1 MPKQTKEERA
11 EMKEKLNQVYATLT
25 KPLET
30 QLMDHMKKYTPNQVK
45 ELLTDDGPKALADFI
60 QEQVAN
66 AESTRDDTAKKL
78 IDKGMSEAEAWPTAR
93 EVAMQ
98 DFWPQAEPGR
108 EG

>member
-1 MPKQTKEERA
+1 MQKQTKEERA

-30 QLMDHMKKYTPNQVK
+30 QLMDHMKKYTPNQIK
-45 ELLTDDGPKALADFI
+45 EWLTNDGPKALAGFI
-60 QEQVAN
+60 QEQVSSV
-66 AESTRDDTAKKL
+66 EKTRDETAKSL
-78 IDKGMSEAEAWPTAR
+78 IEKGMSEGEAWPTAR